1 MPSTTSPLERVAR
14 AIAPD
19 SSTTTRQKIDSL
31 TAFNSVLHDVSLE
44 QAQSIFSAVPLANFY
59 LVFGSLDN
67 EDNEEQQLSSIMCV
81 VIGKL
86 LRPFSY
92 DMIMQ
97 DENNHTFLSQGL
109 NHFSPEVRQL
119 SLEQVAKCLDSSSSM
134 HQVATST
141 IFPFVLTTIAFRDTG
156 VANRAIDIAA
166 KIGFNKPECL
176 FVNNASII
184 RGLQETSDA
193 VRFRV
198 YDLIIR
204 VAGSSDDAFRMA
216 ESSGFLVPVLDQV
229 NSDDILVQLNAIE
242 LLKEVAITPCGLDF
256 LERSGVLQMLASQ
269 IGNSE
274 INDTSTVLVKSL
286 ILKFF
291 GKLGEN
297 QAIQFEPIQ
306 CKYQVFDK
314 LQQCLDDTNKEIL
327 TVAIAVVG
335 LIGSHAAGLAM
346 LLDSPL
352 MNKFMEGYQ
361 ASTGDIKAV
370 YIQSLSKFIG
380 ISGGDPAVEQMTRQ
394 VYQTINGAP
403 STLENL
409 MQTATQPLEEVRVP
423 TFALMQAI
431 ASHSWGQQEMAR
443 APAFLGY
450 LLDRSTEHTPLG
462 QKWKFGIV
470 QTLASAENS
479 RQIFGQHYT
488 LMLQF
493 IRQGPYY
500 RPTEAAAIM
509 ESA

>member
-19 SSTTTRQKIDSL
+19 SATTTRQKIESL
-31 TAFNSVLHDVSLE
+31 AAFNSVLHDVNLD

-59 LVFGSLDN
+59 LVFGSLDS
-67 EDNEEQQLSSIMCV
+67 EDNEEQQLSNIMCE
-81 VIGKL
+81 VISKL

-97 DENNHTFLSQGL
+97 DENNQNFLSQGL
-109 NHFSPEVRQL
+109 NHFSPEIRQL
-119 SLEQVAKCLDSSSSM
+119 SLEQVAKCLDASSTM
-134 HQVATST
+134 HQVATSP

-156 VANRAIDIAA
+156 VASRAVDIAA
-166 KIGFNKPECL
+166 KIASNEPECL
-176 FVNNASII
+176 FVNNASIL
-184 RGLQETSDA
+184 RGLQGTSDA

-204 VAGSSDDAFRMA
+204 VAGSSDDAFRLA
-216 ESSGFLVPVLDQV
+216 ESSGFLGPILDEV

-242 LLKEVAITPCGLDF
+242 MLKEVAITPCGLDF
-256 LERSGVLQMLASQ
+256 LERSGVLQTLASQ

-274 INDTSTVLVKSL
+274 TNDTITILVKSL

-297 QAIQFEPIQ
+297 EAIQFEPIQ
-306 CKYQVFDK
+306 SKYQVFDK

-335 LIGSHAAGLAM
+335 LIGSHAAGLAL

-352 MNKFMEGYQ
+352 MSKFMEGYQ
-361 ASTGDIKAV
+361 ASSGDVKAV

-380 ISGGDPAVEQMTRQ
+380 ISGDPAVEQMTRQ

-403 STLENL
+403 STLESL
-409 MQTATQPLEEVRVP
+409 MQTATQPLEEIRVP
-423 TFALMQAI
+423 IFALMQAI
-431 ASHSWGQQEMAR
+431 ASHTWGREEMAR
-443 APAFLGY
+443 APTFLGY

-470 QTLASAENS
+470 QTLVSAENS

>member
-14 AIAPD
+14 AIAPE
-19 SSTTTRQKIDSL
+19 SATTTRQKIEALS
-31 TAFNSVLHDVSLE
+31 AFNSVLHDVSLE

-59 LVFGSLDN
+59 LVFGSLDS
-67 EDNEEQQLSSIMCV
+67 EDNEEQQLLSIMCG
-81 VIGKL
+81 VISKL

-97 DENNHTFLSQGL
+97 DENNQSFLSQGL
-109 NHFSPEVRQL
+109 NHFSPEIRQL
-119 SLEQVAKCLDSSSSM
+119 SLEQVAKCLDSPSSI
-134 HQVATST
+134 HQVATSPV
-141 IFPFVLTTIAFRDTG
+141 FPFVLTTIAFRDTG

-166 KIGFNKPECL
+166 KIASHEPDCL
-176 FVNNASII
+176 FVNNGASII
-184 RGLQETSDA
+184 RSLQETSDA

-204 VAGSSDDAFRMA
+204 VAGSSDDAFRLA
-216 ESSGFLVPVLDQV
+216 ENSGFLVPVLDEV

-242 LLKEVAITPCGLDF
+242 ILKEVAITPCGLDF
-256 LERSGVLQMLASQ
+256 LERSGVLQTLASQ
-269 IGNSE
+269 LGNSGT
-274 INDTSTVLVKSL
+274 NDTSTVLVKSL

-306 CKYQVFDK
+306 SKYQVFDK

-335 LIGSHAAGLAM
+335 LIGSHAAGLA
-346 LLDSPL
+346 LLLNSPL
-352 MNKFMEGYQ
+352 MSKFMEGYQ
-361 ASTGDIKAV
+361 ASSGEIKAV
-370 YIQSLSKFIG
+370 YIQSLSKLIG
-380 ISGGDPAVEQMTRQ
+380 ISGDPAVEQMTRQ
-394 VYQTINGAP
+394 IYQTINGAP
-403 STLENL
+403 STLESL

-450 LLDRSTEHTPLG
+450 LLDRSTEYTPLG

-470 QTLASAENS
+470 QTLVSAENS

-488 LMLQF
+488 LMVQF